1 MTHEKY
7 INFVDFVEETYFNLR
22 DSGKDDWEQEFFNA
36 IDDKYTTDE
45 QEPMAHIFYH
55 DDDQYGEVAQGI
67 LDDLM
72 GRTLYR
78 AVCFDDESQDST
90 IYVAI
95 ISKKDEKWD

>member
-1 MTHEKY
+1 MKY
-7 INFVDFVEETYFNLR
+7 EDYSKFVDFVEETYFALR
-22 DSGKDDWEQEFFNA
+22 DSGTDDWEQAFFNA
-36 IDDKYTTDE
+36 VDDEFTTDK
-45 QEPMAHIFYH
+45 QEPIAHIFYH

-95 ISKKDEKWD
+95 TSKKDNRWD